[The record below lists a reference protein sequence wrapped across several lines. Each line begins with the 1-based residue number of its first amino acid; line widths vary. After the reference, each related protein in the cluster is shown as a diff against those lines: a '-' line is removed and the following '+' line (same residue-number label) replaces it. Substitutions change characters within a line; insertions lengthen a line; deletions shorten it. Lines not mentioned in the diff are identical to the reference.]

1 MEYKIIFGP
10 RKCTFQNDEFTLI
23 YNLGC
28 KVTSQ
33 ANLDLVT
40 QQFLFQRITFS
51 FFIFSGCLIIFPR
64 QRKAYQTLPG
74 SFRRKQLT
82 TGVFC
87 PFQVN

>member
-1 MEYKIIFGP
+1 MQCKIIFGP

-40 QQFLFQRITFS
+40 QQFF
-51 FFIFSGCLIIFPR
+51 
-64 QRKAYQTLPG
+64 
-74 SFRRKQLT
+74 
-82 TGVFC
+82 
-87 PFQVN
+87 

>member
-1 MEYKIIFGP
+1 MECKIIFGP

-51 FFIFSGCLIIFPR
+51 YFIFYIFR
-64 QRKAYQTLPG
+64 LFNYFSQTTESLPNITRL
-74 SFRRKQLT
+74 F
-82 TGVFC
+82 
-87 PFQVN
+87 

>member
-1 MEYKIIFGP
+1 MQCKIIFGP

-40 QQFLFQRITFS
+40 QQFFKSNFY
-51 FFIFSGCLIIFPR
+51 FKG
-64 QRKAYQTLPG
+64 
-74 SFRRKQLT
+74 
-82 TGVFC
+82 
-87 PFQVN
+87 